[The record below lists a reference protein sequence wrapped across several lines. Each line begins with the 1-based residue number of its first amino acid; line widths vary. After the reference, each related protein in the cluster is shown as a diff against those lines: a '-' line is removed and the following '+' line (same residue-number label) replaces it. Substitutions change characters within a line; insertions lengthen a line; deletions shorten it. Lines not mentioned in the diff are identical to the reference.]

1 MIGLLV
7 AHSGSFC
14 RGEIKNSNLHNGHT
28 AHITSLR
35 NIVQQRYIIIRIEIY
50 SMGLDSNYK
59 QLRLRFLTLLFFF
72 FFSFFF
78 LAALF
83 DQANCKQYIY
93 VLFTD
98 LPILFFSHFFIK
110 NKSYG
115 TIHTFKNYFATVFS
129 VLIFSFSKNKLNPN
143 GS

>member
-1 MIGLLV
+1 M

-14 RGEIKNSNLHNGHT
+14 RGELKNSNLHNGHT

-59 QLRLRFLTLLFFF
+59 QLRSIADSLFLLLPFLFFF
-72 FFSFFF
+72 LFLFFS
-78 LAALF
+78 AALF
-83 DQANCKQYIY
+83 DQANCKQCIHAR
-93 VLFTD
+93 FTD
-98 LPILFFSHFFIK
+98 LQILFFSHFFIK
-110 NKSYG
+110 NESHD
-115 TIHTFKNYFATVFS
+115 TIYTFKNYFITVFS
-129 VLIFSFSKNKLNPN
+129 VSIFSSNKNKLNPN